1 MEFQELCKQL
11 FATGKLLDFN
21 PIYREA
27 FGILLKRKIKEKKI
41 TSYQIGNMG
50 DCGWHVFINDNSLVI
65 PLNEESYELYLI
77 AV

>member
-27 FGILLKRKIKEKKI
+27 FGILLKRKIK
-41 TSYQIGNMG
+41 
-50 DCGWHVFINDNSLVI
+50 
-65 PLNEESYELYLI
+65 
-77 AV
+77 